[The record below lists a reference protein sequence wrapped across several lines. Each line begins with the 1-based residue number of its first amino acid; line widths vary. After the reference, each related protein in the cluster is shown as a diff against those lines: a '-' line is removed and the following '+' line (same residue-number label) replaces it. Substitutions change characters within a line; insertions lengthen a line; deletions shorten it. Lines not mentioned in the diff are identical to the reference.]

1 MNTANVDQN
10 EMKKNCCCSTQPE
23 QPEQAVPCCPSGA
36 PAQEKKTR
44 VIPRVDTQLT
54 GADKWGN
61 IKIRWGIKRMNYK
74 IEPGIYAVGNP
85 DENAIVLVS
94 ANYKLSFDTLR
105 KELTGLDAWILVLDT
120 RGINVWCAAGK
131 GTFGTDELV
140 RRIEITGLKEI
151 VKHRKLIVP
160 QLGAPGISAHQ
171 VKAQSGFNVIYGPVR
186 ASDIPAFLQAG
197 MKATPEMRQV
207 KFTLPDRARVVPI
220 ELVMGAPK
228 LLLIM
233 LAFFLLSGINS
244 TGYSMNN
251 AISAGLRA
259 VLALALAYIAGTT
272 AAPLLLPWLPGRSF
286 SFKGF
291 TTGILF
297 FAISF
302 FVALRG
308 VPLLETSA
316 WFLLISA
323 FSSFLTMNFTGA
335 STYTSLSGVKKE
347 MRYAVPLQITSASIG
362 ILLWLAGRFY

>member
-1 MNTANVDQN
+1 
-10 EMKKNCCCSTQPE
+10 MKKNCCCSNQSE
-23 QPEQAVPCCPSGA
+23 QSQQAAPCCPSDS
-36 PAQEKKTR
+36 PTREQKTR
-44 VIPRVDTQLT
+44 VFPRVATRLT

-61 IKIRWGIKRMNYK
+61 IKVRLGFKRMNYK
-74 IEPGIYAVGNP
+74 VEPGIYAIGNP

-94 ANYKLSFDTLR
+94 ANYKLSFDALR

-131 GTFGTDELV
+131 GAFGTDELV

-151 VKHRKLIVP
+151 VKHRKLIAP
-160 QLGAPGISAHQ
+160 QLGAPGISAHR
-171 VKAQSGFNVIYGPVR
+171 VKAQSGFTVIYGPVR

-207 KFTLPDRARVVPI
+207 QFKLRDRARVVPI
-220 ELVMGAPK
+220 ELVMGIPK
-228 LLLIM
+228 LFLIL
-233 LAFFLLSGINS
+233 LAFFLLSGLSS
-244 TGYSMNN
+244 TGYSLNN
-251 AISAGLRA
+251 VVSAGLRS
-259 VLALALAYIAGTT
+259 VLALALAYIAGVV

-291 TTGILF
+291 AAGVLF

-302 FVALRG
+302 FAVLRG
-308 VPLLETSA
+308 ASWLETTA

-347 MRYAVPLQITSASIG
+347 MRYAVPVQITAASIG
-362 ILLWLAGRFY
+362 ILLWLVGRFY